1 MAPKTKKE
9 ILRDETFKQLKDIKN
24 RVDPRT
30 YAAFENDIFKAV
42 GLSAL
47 NKMQG
52 KIEAIKE
59 MQSDKKYTKTAQ
71 AKKSMKKIR
80 QKTKKLLNILNN
92 HFKIILLKQV
102 LK

>member
-1 MAPKTKKE
+1 MAPKSKKE

-71 AKKSMKKIR
+71 EKKSMKKIR
-80 QKTKKLLNILNN
+80 LKTKKLLNILNN